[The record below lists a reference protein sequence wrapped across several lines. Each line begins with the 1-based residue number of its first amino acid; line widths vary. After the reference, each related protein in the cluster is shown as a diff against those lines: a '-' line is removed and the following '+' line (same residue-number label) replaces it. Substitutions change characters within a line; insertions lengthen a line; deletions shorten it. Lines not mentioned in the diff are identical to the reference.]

1 MLYSTYWQNSDAGGS
16 LLVTLLMLVL
26 VLVEIVAL
34 WKVYTKAGQPG
45 WASIIPIYNVYV
57 WLKVIGRPGW
67 WLLLLLVPV
76 VNIIVYII
84 MTLDLAKSF
93 GRSAL
98 YGIGLLLLSPIFLS
112 NEEYVFF
119 RTNPPVGLWASSR

>member
-98 YGIGLLLLSPIFLS
+98 YGIGLLLLSPIFLIHLGFS
-112 NEEYVFF
+112 DAAYV
-119 RTNPPVGLWASSR
+119 RPAAA